1 MRRPRCVAL
10 LKKKKTMNKRTIP
23 AVITATLAV
32 GATAT
37 APYYDVN
44 ITQQLCT
51 PACVDETPVFVPQFS
66 VKNIVK
72 VGTSQYLVVM
82 HAEGVINYVPC
93 NCGTCCTRSQVVSQ
107 DFTIPV
113 FSATAIASVSASVGA
128 IQDGIARVA
137 CCSCRKTFVCDAP
150 LTLTITANA

>member
-1 MRRPRCVAL
+1 
-10 LKKKKTMNKRTIP
+10 MNKRTFP
-23 AVITATLAV
+23 AHITATLAV

-51 PACVDETPVFVPQFS
+51 PACVDETPVFAPTFT
-66 VKNIVK
+66 VKSIAN
-72 VGTSQYLVVM
+72 VGTSQYLVVL
-82 HAEGVINYVPC
+82 HVEGVINYVPC

-113 FSATAIASVSASVGA
+113 FSATPIGSVTPSIGA
-128 IQDGIARVA
+128 VQNGIARIA
-137 CCSCRKTFVCDAP
+137 CCSCSKTFVSDAP
-150 LTLTITANA
+150 LTLTITAT